1 MTRSVAV
8 RLAPVFI
15 AALGLLVAS
24 PASAQDRPAPRVQ
37 LQDDA
42 GNALDLDSADAG
54 GFVIVGREHLPD
66 FTVLIDREN
75 LSKAYDLELKERFLP
90 RIIEAVAKEPF

>member
-1 MTRSVAV
+1 M
-8 RLAPVFI
+8 RLAPLV
-15 AALGLLVAS
+15 LLVVGTLVS
-24 PASAQDRPAPRVQ
+24 LPALAQDDAPVRVG

-42 GNALDLDSADAG
+42 GNALDLDRADAG

-75 LSKAYDLELKERFLP
+75 LSKAYDLELKERFLT
-90 RIIEAVAKEPF
+90 RIIEAVAREPF

>member
-1 MTRSVAV
+1 MRLVVLLLGALFSTTAV
-8 RLAPVFI
+8 
-15 AALGLLVAS
+15 
-24 PASAQDRPAPRVQ
+24 AQDRPAPNVG

-90 RIIEAVAKEPF
+90 RIVEAVAKEPF